1 VAFSI
6 ELADV
11 SKSFPT
17 PAGLVEAVRGASA
30 TFAAGAITAIR
41 GPSGSGKSTLLALI
55 AGLERPTSG
64 RILTEG
70 KEVALANLDLYRRR
84 QVGFV
89 FQSYNLLPQLSAVE
103 NVILPAELE
112 GRRGPAVL
120 GRGLALLGDV
130 GIDAR
135 QALRRPTRLSG
146 GEQQRVAIARALMND
161 PPLVLADEP
170 TGNLD
175 EGVGAAIVELL
186 CTLARGRSKCVI
198 VVTHNPAVAA
208 RCDRVLVMQGGRLQV
223 A

>member
-1 VAFSI
+1 MPFSI

-17 PAGLVEAVRGASA
+17 PAGLVEAVRSASA
-30 TFAAGAITAIR
+30 KFAAGEITAIR

-64 RILTEG
+64 RILAEG
-70 KEVALANLDLYRRR
+70 KEVARGDLDPYRRR

-89 FQSYNLLPQLSAVE
+89 FQSYNLLPQLSSVE
-103 NVILPAELE
+103 NVILPAELD
-112 GRRGPAVL
+112 GRRGPAVP
-120 GRGLALLGDV
+120 GRGLALLEEV
-130 GIDAR
+130 GLDAG
-135 QALRRPTRLSG
+135 QARRRPSRLSG

-175 EGVGAAIVELL
+175 EAVGLAIVELL
-186 CTLARGRSKCVI
+186 CTLARGRGKCVI

-208 RCDRVLVMQGGRLQV
+208 RCDRVLVMHGGRLQV